1 MSAYKDGNKFAPN
14 MEPQEGGEQYVC
26 SIYDVQPKVPAS
38 RAGKALFEGACLEEG
53 TDPERVAEYEKNWK
67 EGQKV

>member
-1 MSAYKDGNKFAPN
+1 MSAYKDGNKYASILPN
-14 MEPQEGGEQYVC
+14 EPLEQSHDMEPKEP
-26 SIYDVQPKVPAS
+26 SA
-38 RAGKALFEGACLEEG
+38 RAAKALFEGCCLDEN